1 MENREEIDELLF
13 GLYDDGV
20 LYGQRAMIR
29 SMQDLGL
36 INDNMAAMIEN
47 AIVYD
52 RSFEQHLRREDQEEK
67 MRTVMEQLEK
77 LTPSGATAPPSP
89 KGTAGDG

>member
-1 MENREEIDELLF
+1 MKNREEIDELLF

-20 LYGQRAMIR
+20 LYGQMAMIR

-47 AIVYD
+47 AIVCD
-52 RSFEQHLRREDQEEK
+52 RSFEQHLQREDQKEK
-67 MRTVMEQLEK
+67 ITYAMERLEK
-77 LTPSGATAPPSP
+77 LI
-89 KGTAGDG
+89 

>member
-1 MENREEIDELLF
+1 MKNREEIDELLF

-36 INDNMAAMIEN
+36 MNDNMAAMIRN

-52 RSFEQHLRREDQEEK
+52 RAFEQHLRREDQEEK
-67 MRTVMEQLEK
+67 MRTVMEQLER
-77 LTPSGATAPPSP
+77 LI
-89 KGTAGDG
+89 

>member
-1 MENREEIDELLF
+1 MKNREEIDDLLF

-20 LYGQRAMIR
+20 MYGQRAMIQ

-36 INDNMAAMIEN
+36 INEAMAAMIWN
-47 AIVYD
+47 AIEYD

-67 MRTVMEQLEK
+67 MRDVMEQLEK
-77 LTPSGATAPPSP
+77 LI
-89 KGTAGDG
+89 